1 MIFYLGGVVVL
12 LLDGLKGRIGPNGHW
27 DGESRIPDIFLRL
40 FGCYFAGQF
49 LRLFGK
55 KVIFFRVI
63 LEEKYKVGK
72 CSPMRKP
79 LLSSFPFFFTALG
92 FVVVLRLYQEKVEES

>member
-1 MIFYLGGVVVL
+1 MATGKEDLASLTFFGVIWVLFCRPIFEVIWE
-12 LLDGLKGRIGPNGHW
+12 KG
-27 DGESRIPDIFLRL
+27 DI
-40 FGCYFAGQF
+40 
-49 LRLFGK
+49 
-55 KVIFFRVI
+55 FRVI